1 METKT
6 IKVKKTKRENIF
18 KTIDPE
24 LLETLKDKNK
34 TKELIKKD
42 KIKNFIDDAEML
54 NLRNQVKTKKLQS
67 LKKKNILSQNRIL
80 QILQSLK
87 KLVDNNDHK
96 NINIFFKKLK
106 KYQIVPILFHISI
119 LKTKYSKA
127 PLPLLKNILY
137 NLITGNIT
145 LIN

>member
-127 PLPLLKNILY
+127 PLPILKNILY
-137 NLITGNIT
+137 NLITGNIN

>member
-87 KLVDNNDHK
+87 KLVDSNDHK

-127 PLPLLKNILY
+127 PLPILKNILY
-137 NLITGNIT
+137 NLITGNIN

>member
-137 NLITGNIT
+137 NLITGNIN

>member
-1 METKT
+1 
-6 IKVKKTKRENIF
+6 
-18 KTIDPE
+18 
-24 LLETLKDKNK
+24 
-34 TKELIKKD
+34 
-42 KIKNFIDDAEML
+42 ML

-119 LKTKYSKA
+119 LKTTYSKA

-137 NLITGNIT
+137 NLITGNIN

>member
-42 KIKNFIDDAEML
+42 KIKKF
-54 NLRNQVKTKKLQS
+54 
-67 LKKKNILSQNRIL
+67 
-80 QILQSLK
+80 
-87 KLVDNNDHK
+87 
-96 NINIFFKKLK
+96 
-106 KYQIVPILFHISI
+106 Y
-119 LKTKYSKA
+119 
-127 PLPLLKNILY
+127 
-137 NLITGNIT
+137 
-145 LIN
+145 